1 MNSMG
6 YFIEKINSFIWGPWT
21 IILFL
26 SIGIYFTLLF
36 KGAQFKYLKKG
47 LRILFGRD
55 VDKMSLKR
63 KGIPPFSGL
72 MTSLGAVMG
81 PGNVVGISSAIMIG
95 GPGSL
100 MWMWISTF
108 LGMAT
113 RLAESMLSV
122 IYSQKD
128 SNGNPYGGPMYVIE
142 KGLKNKKLALMFAVC
157 GILVAFGMGNG
168 TPSSALSSLLYEQY
182 EISSVITGVMLSVL
196 TFLVILGGVD
206 RISKV
211 STITI
216 PVITVVYILS
226 ACIIVFCNL
235 NMAIDAIKLVFTDAF
250 SLKAGI
256 GGLFG
261 TAIRYGISRGIYT
274 NESGMG
280 TEPIMAACTSERLA
294 ARQGIVSMLGPF
306 VDTIVVCTISGL
318 VVIMGGFYRDVGFTN
333 NAAVLAGYSF
343 EKFMPGFGMYL
354 ISIVLMF
361 LVYATIISWEFYGE
375 QCVKYILGEK
385 SVKTYKLIYSLFPV
399 VASIMPL
406 SMLFDLTDIANVL
419 MAFPNLLSI
428 LLLSPALLRLF
439 NKQKDN

>member
-1 MNSMG
+1 
-6 YFIEKINSFIWGPWT
+6 
-21 IILFL
+21 
-26 SIGIYFTLLF
+26 
-36 KGAQFKYLKKG
+36 
-47 LRILFGRD
+47 
-55 VDKMSLKR
+55 
-63 KGIPPFSGL
+63 
-72 MTSLGAVMG
+72 
-81 PGNVVGISSAIMIG
+81 
-95 GPGSL
+95 
-100 MWMWISTF
+100 
-108 LGMAT
+108 
-113 RLAESMLSV
+113 
-122 IYSQKD
+122 
-128 SNGNPYGGPMYVIE
+128 
-142 KGLKNKKLALMFAVC
+142 
-157 GILVAFGMGNG
+157 
-168 TPSSALSSLLYEQY
+168 
-182 EISSVITGVMLSVL
+182 
-196 TFLVILGGVD
+196 
-206 RISKV
+206 
-211 STITI
+211 
-216 PVITVVYILS
+216 
-226 ACIIVFCNL
+226 
-235 NMAIDAIKLVFTDAF
+235 MAIDAIKLVFTDAF